1 MRGRASYSVLLV
13 LSAVWPLAGQDGSS
27 LSRFFETKQ
36 VSVQIDLPA
45 TQQGVDIY
53 PQKTPTLDLNSY
65 SKRLKQFGTALHTG
79 DSVMI
84 TKVRVKNKVI
94 EFQLGGGG
102 YGTLLDDTGESVYIP
117 PSDKSRREKDLEN
130 QIKTETNPDTK
141 KKLRRELD
149 DLRDSRERRDQRDR
163 VVAAEASQAKKQRI
177 ETKRLQ
183 GGSRFNIRYD
193 SPIPAEALT
202 PEALM
207 ATLGEYLNFPETS
220 FAIRPSAAGIDRT
233 ARAQERAP
241 TESVASLRKGL
252 TRAEMES
259 LFGKAE
265 HVSENN
271 QNGMKL
277 TTCTFQSKDSTIHAD
292 FVNDVLVKYT
302 VSSR

>member
-1 MRGRASYSVLLV
+1 MRRRASYSIALV
-13 LSAVWPLAGQDGSS
+13 LSAVCSLAGQDSGG
-27 LSRFFETKQ
+27 LGRFFETKQ
-36 VSVQIDLPA
+36 VSVKIDMPA
-45 TQQGVDIY
+45 TQQGVDVY
-53 PQKTPTLDLNSY
+53 PQRTPALDLNSY
-65 SKRLKQFGTALHTG
+65 SKRLKQFGTALHAG

-102 YGTLLDDTGESVYIP
+102 YGTFTDDTDDSVYIP
-117 PSDKSRREKDLEN
+117 SSDKSRREKDLEN
-130 QIKTETNPDTK
+130 QINAETNPDTK

-163 VVAAEASQAKKQRI
+163 ALAVEASQAKKQRI
-177 ETKRLQ
+177 DTKRLQ

-193 SPIPAEALT
+193 PAIPADALT
-202 PEALM
+202 PDAVM
-207 ATLGEYLNFPETS
+207 SALGEYLSFPETS
-220 FAIRPSAAGIDRT
+220 FQNRPSAAGIAGAALVQT
-233 ARAQERAP
+233 PAP
-241 TESVASLRKGL
+241 AESGASLRKGL
-252 TRAEMES
+252 TRSEMES

-265 HVSENN
+265 HVSETS

-302 VSSR
+302 VASR